1 VGRKSEAAALLGVV
15 VAAARPAPATLAVEE
30 LADEELLELL
40 EDESVGIAVD
50 ELELESESDV
60 APLLL
65 LLLEPELDELL
76 AESSLPSPHGTAGDG
91 FSGWLSSG
99 GGTVSPSAEAIVQR
113 VVHCGLAPTASVNW

>member
-15 VAAARPAPATLAVEE
+15 VAAARPAPATTLAVEE
-30 LADEELLELL
+30 LDDELEELRV
-40 EDESVGIAVD
+40 EDSVGMAVD
-50 ELELESESDV
+50 ELELESDSDV

-65 LLLEPELDELL
+65 LLLEPELDVLL

-91 FSGWLSSG
+91 FSGWLASG

-113 VVHCGLAPTASVNW
+113 VVHCGLAPSASVNW